1 MPAVEFVYEKS
12 CPNIAA
18 ARKQLIAAIGA
29 AGVAP
34 VWSEWEVSDSGAPD
48 HVRFYGSPTILV
60 DGEDVSGLSLEEAS
74 SCCRIYTLEGDAR
87 GVPPLDQIVAAL
99 TPSSESDKAA
109 GAFRLNAAM
118 VPSIGAAL
126 LPKLA
131 CPACWPAYAGL
142 LSSLGIG
149 FIDYTPYL
157 LPLTGTFLAIA
168 VVALAY
174 RARTRRG
181 YGPFGLGVI
190 GAGIVMI
197 GKFGFDSDLAMWAG
211 LGVLVAASLWN
222 TWPMRNKSRPG
233 QTTECPACISPKA
246 NT

>member
-1 MPAVEFVYEKS
+1 MPAVELVYDKT
-12 CPNIAA
+12 CPNIEG
-18 ARKQLIAAIGA
+18 ARKQLIAAFGA
-29 AGVAP
+29 AGRP
-34 VWSEWEVSDSGAPD
+34 PTWSEWEVDDPGAPD
-48 HVRFYGSPTILV
+48 HVRSYGSPTILV
-60 DGEDVSGLSLEEAS
+60 DGEDVSGIPLEETG

-142 LSSLGIG
+142 FSSLGIG

-157 LPLTGTFLAIA
+157 LPLTGAFLAIA
-168 VVALAY
+168 VLALAY

-181 YGPFGLGVI
+181 YLPFGLGLI
-190 GAGIVMI
+190 AAGIVLI
-197 GKFGFDSDLAMWAG
+197 GKFGFDSDPVMWAG

-222 TWPMRNKSRPG
+222 TWPMRRSHQSG
-233 QTTECPACISPKA
+233 QEAECPACVGAPG
-246 NT
+246 